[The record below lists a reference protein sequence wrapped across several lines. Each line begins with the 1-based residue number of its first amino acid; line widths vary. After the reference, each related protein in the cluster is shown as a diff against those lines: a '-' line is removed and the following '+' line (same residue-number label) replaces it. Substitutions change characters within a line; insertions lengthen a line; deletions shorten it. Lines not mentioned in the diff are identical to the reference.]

1 MRKYFAVF
9 VIVILVLM
17 LPSCMHRSN
26 KTNNSQTL
34 FTGQAGEVRL
44 IVLAPGHFHANLL
57 QKSAMRQVSD
67 SVFVYSPAKDTGLE
81 QYLSAIE
88 SFNQREVN
96 PTRWEESIYT
106 GEDFLERMVAD
117 KRGNVVVLAGNNRD
131 KTGYILAAVD
141 AGLHVLSDKPMA
153 INRKDFHLLEEAY
166 NNASKTGV
174 LLYDMMTERYDMLNI
189 IEKELVNHHDFF
201 GELQTGTPDSPAVYM
216 ESVHHFYKEV
226 AGAPLIRPAWYY
238 DVEQQGEG
246 IADVTTHL
254 IDQLF
259 WKCFPGQ
266 SIDYNQDIGE
276 ISSMHWPTRITLS
289 RYESSTGE
297 PGFPDYLL
305 KYLYEEALEVYAN
318 GTIHFDVKGHH
329 AGLKV
334 LWNWQAPEDSGDTFM
349 SEIRG
354 TKAILRTEQGKEQG
368 FVKQLYARRPEG
380 VQQVQFEKSLEEVIT
395 SLQTE
400 YPFLSYTSTEDED
413 TYLINIPPENR
424 EGHESHFTHVA
435 ERFFQ
440 YLVDR
445 DMPDWE
451 NASTL
456 AKYYITTKAVES
468 AVDRN

>member
-1 MRKYFAVF
+1 MKYFCIIF
-9 VIVILVLM
+9 VTISLIFT
-17 LPSCMHRSN
+17 LPSCMSGN
-26 KTNNSQTL
+26 SKTDETRIA
-34 FTGQAGEVRL
+34 FTGEAGEVRL
-44 IVLAPGHFHANLL
+44 IVLAPAHFHASLL
-57 QKSAMRQVSD
+57 QKSTMSRVND
-67 SVFVYSPAKDTGLE
+67 SVFVYAWERDAGLE
-81 QYLSAIE
+81 QYLAAIE
-88 SFNQREVN
+88 SFNQRDDN
-96 PTRWEESIYT
+96 PTRWEESIYI
-106 GEDFLERMVAD
+106 GEDFLERMVTD

-131 KTGYILAAVD
+131 KTEFILAAVD

-153 INRKDFHLLEEAY
+153 INREDFHLLEEAY
-166 NNASKTGV
+166 SNASVTGV
-174 LLYDMMTERYDMLNI
+174 LLYDIMTERYDMLNI
-189 IEKELVNHHDFF
+189 IEKELINDQELF
-201 GELQTGTPDSPAVYM
+201 GELQVGSPDNPAIYM

-226 AGAPLIRPAWYY
+226 AGSPLIRPAWYY

-276 ISSMHWPTRITLS
+276 ISSMHWPTDITLS
-289 RYESSTGE
+289 RYGSSTGE
-297 PGFPDYLL
+297 LDFPGYLQKDLDGEVL
-305 KYLYEEALEVYAN
+305 KVYAN

-354 TKAILRTEQGKEQG
+354 TKAILRTKQGKEQG
-368 FVKQLYARRPEG
+368 FVKQLYIRRSEG
-380 VQQVQFEKSLEEVIT
+380 MQQERFEKNLDKSIT
-395 SLQTE
+395 TLQSK
-400 YPFLSYTSTEDED
+400 YPFLSYTAAANED
-413 TYLINIPPENR
+413 TYLINIPLENR
-424 EGHESHFTHVA
+424 EGHESHFTYVA

-451 NASTL
+451 KANTL
-456 AKYYITTKAVES
+456 AKYYITTKAVER